1 MQPQMPQ
8 KHIPKSCSVAEK
20 FSDRVIRAA
29 SNQLI
34 KVINRLQSTE
44 VRGSTVCH
52 VCLRESSQ
60 TRNVEDGCYVQN
72 TWSRCDCD
80 WANLN
85 LKVRD
90 RAAVPLSLP
99 PAPRP
104 SP

>member
-44 VRGSTVCH
+44 VRGSTVCR
-52 VCLRESSQ
+52 VCLRESSHNEE
-60 TRNVEDGCYVQN
+60 RGGWVLCAKHLE
-72 TWSRCDCD
+72 
-80 WANLN
+80 
-85 LKVRD
+85 
-90 RAAVPLSLP
+90 PLRLRLGQFELEG
-99 PAPRP
+99 A
-104 SP
+104 